1 MIQYRLKIPKI
12 EKLNYRNQMLFQKV
26 KDKQKFCYENN
37 LYTREYGFDTFEKIK
52 KKIKMTVQVLF

>member
-52 KKIKMTVQVLF
+52 KK